1 MSNGKRLQ
9 LGMET
14 FSYHLAI
21 ASGRMDILEFITRCA
36 ELGMD
41 GVQLNTGYLTPFL
54 KGNHTGVRKIR
65 ELTRELGLFVEV
77 DTRGT
82 DPAHLTG
89 MLDLC
94 KSIGAD
100 VLRTYASCGGDLR
113 QELAEAPGH
122 LQAVVP
128 LCQDLG
134 IRIAVENHEYETSQ
148 DVLDIVRQVDSEWI
162 GTHIDTG
169 NSMMVWE
176 EPVAAVQAM
185 APYAATSH
193 FKDHVVIVEDGVP
206 LVVGVTL
213 GTGSSNCAECFRILA
228 EESPLE
234 RLVIEVCYG
243 YSTPFRRAQ
252 EKGAGGQLGAGAFRI
267 VEGPHDPAWI
277 MPHPHLVPPADWDRL
292 LAWQKESTAQS
303 VAYVKRLNDALG

>member
-1 MSNGKRLQ
+1 MSDGKRFQ

-21 ASGRMDILEFITRCA
+21 ASGRMDILGFITRCA
-36 ELGMD
+36 ELGLD

-54 KGNHTGVRKIR
+54 KGNSTGLAKIR
-65 ELTRELGLFVEV
+65 ELTEGFGLFVEV

-82 DPAHLTG
+82 DPAHLTD
-89 MLDLC
+89 MLGLC

-100 VLRTYASCGGDLR
+100 VLRTYASCGGDLVR
-113 QELAEAPGH
+113 ELAQAPRH

-128 LCQDLG
+128 LCRDLG

-148 DVLDIVRQVDSEWI
+148 DILNIVRRVSSEWV
-162 GTHIDTG
+162 GAHIDTG

-176 EPVAAVQAM
+176 EPVVAVRAL
-185 APYAATSH
+185 APYAVTSH
-193 FKDHVVIVEDGVP
+193 FKDHIVIVEDGVP

-228 EESPLE
+228 EESPLQ

-243 YSTPFRRAQ
+243 YSAPFRLPQ
-252 EKGAGGQLGAGAFRI
+252 EWGAGGHLGAEAFRI
-267 VEGPHDPAWI
+267 VEGPHDPTWI
-277 MPHPHLVPPADWDRL
+277 MPHPHLVSPADQDRL
-292 LAWQKESTAQS
+292 LAWQEESTAQS
-303 VAYVKRLNDALG
+303 VAYVKKLNDALG